1 MFEGTIHI
9 PGLQELAEAIRE
21 IAKKDAKPQVV
32 DTTTNVVTQMP
43 APMQTQQVPV
53 QQPVTQVSVQTQ
65 QVPVQQPVQTTQTVV
80 QAPVQMPQQQVQT
93 STQTYV
99 LDDISKAA
107 MTLMDAGRQQELL
120 LLLNQF
126 GVESLPALPQE
137 QYGAFAT
144 ALRGMGAHI

>member
-1 MFEGTIHI
+1 MFEVTIHI